1 MKSHVVSVA
10 SVVQRVSVTC
20 LWFPRFLGSD
30 LNGRPRR
37 DGRLSSSR
45 YPREK
50 RELETYANHHSM
62 STRRAEMIKMINP
75 APDSGFDSGSS
86 PELFNQHND
95 EGPMSRTAQYRKV
108 SFFRQKTT
116 FTRFALTDTFSRFIL
131 FITGYE
137 APFGTKKT
145 CPDQSMP

>member
-1 MKSHVVSVA
+1 MREE
-10 SVVQRVSVTC
+10 QRVSVTC

-30 LNGRPRR
+30 LNGRSRR

-75 APDSGFDSGSS
+75 ADSGFDSGSS
-86 PELFNQHND
+86 PEFFNQQND

-108 SFFRQKTT
+108 SYRKFPVLMVLILNFLGDETT
-116 FTRFALTDTFSRFIL
+116 FGEEKTRAN
-131 FITGYE
+131 
-137 APFGTKKT
+137 
-145 CPDQSMP
+145 QSLPR

>member
-1 MKSHVVSVA
+1 MTPCQISIFVFDVNFAHFDNFLCFLFIVWFSIFIWDFQSYIGSIEVA
-10 SVVQRVSVTC
+10 SEHQRVSVTC

-30 LNGRPRR
+30 LNGRSRR

-75 APDSGFDSGSS
+75 ADSGFDSGSS
-86 PELFNQHND
+86 PEFFNQQND

-108 SFFRQKTT
+108 S
-116 FTRFALTDTFSRFIL
+116 
-131 FITGYE
+131 
-137 APFGTKKT
+137 
-145 CPDQSMP
+145 